1 MPLLLRTVRQNRWFK
16 HEAEPFLSNDDV
28 PADPIG
34 DLNTTGNLLS
44 VWVLSEDKS
53 NLERVVRAVA
63 VGKEKISDTGYVVFD
78 SAVLMEAGIELQ
90 DNKGAT
96 PDSDAND
103 WHRDLVLSGNKI
115 VALTK
120 AILRHGES
128 GSILKHRL
136 RELVKEGIAQ
146 GQLPSKLDKKL
157 A

>member
-1 MPLLLRTVRQNRWFK
+1 M
-16 HEAEPFLSNDDV
+16 

-34 DLNTTGNLLS
+34 DLNTSGNLLS
-44 VWVLSEDKS
+44 VWVLSHDRS

-63 VGKEKISDTGYVVFD
+63 IGKDKISDTGYVLFD
-78 SAVLMEAGIELQ
+78 AALLAGAGIEVK

-96 PDSDAND
+96 PDTDAND

-115 VALTK
+115 IALTK

-128 GSILKHRL
+128 GIVLKVRM

-146 GQLPSKLDKKL
+146 GELPLRLEKKL